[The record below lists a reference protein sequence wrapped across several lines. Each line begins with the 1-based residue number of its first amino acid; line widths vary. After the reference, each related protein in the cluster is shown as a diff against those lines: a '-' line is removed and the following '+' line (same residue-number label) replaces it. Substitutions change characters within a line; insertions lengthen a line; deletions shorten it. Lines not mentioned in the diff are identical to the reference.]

1 MNYSFRKEYTLKPH
15 SPLIHFQL
23 DQKNAGLRATEVKP
37 KLDKYIK
44 KHVEKDKGIIPENWI
59 IKNSPKQAL
68 DYKMSIS
75 TEGEPEIVELGNNKS
90 PYKSP
95 YDIFYGN
102 MGAEKEKKGVIAWHK
117 LTIICFNKELREYI
131 NKVIGDFFIVTNFG
145 TMQGKGFGSFTVKG
159 YKEDKEYICQTLKN
173 EYGSKACY
181 RFSTE
186 RGKEFKQI
194 KCIYSL
200 MKTGINI
207 KNKKGEQIAYRRSI
221 LFDYM
226 HKREIKIGNEK
237 AWMKQKGIAP
247 SLGKETNQ
255 IDETSRYVRALF
267 GICEAIDFKNSLS
280 NSKDKVK
287 VKIKEHSNEI
297 ERLNSPV
304 LFKVINNYV
313 YFIGTQINDEIYGKT
328 FEFESKIGR
337 DKKMRRG
344 TIKVPNKEELP
355 VNFMDDFMHYAF
367 LKLNECKENFRE
379 IKNIRLEEK

>member
-1 MNYSFRKEYTLKPH
+1 MDYSFKKEYTLKPH
-15 SPLIHFQL
+15 SPLIHFQW

-44 KHVEKDKGIIPENWI
+44 KCAEKDKGTVPENWI

-75 TEGEPEIVELGNNKS
+75 TVGECKIVELGYLKELKS
-90 PYKSP
+90 KSP

-102 MGAEKEKKGVIAWHK
+102 MGAEKKKKGVIAEHK
-117 LTIICFNKELREYI
+117 LTIICFNKELRDYI

-159 YKEDKEYICQTLKN
+159 YGEDSEYICNTLKK

-181 RFSTE
+181 RFLTE

-200 MKTGINI
+200 MKTGINT
-207 KNKKGEQIAYRRSI
+207 KNYSGKQIAYRRSI

-226 HKREIKIGNEK
+226 HKPEIGIGNEK

-247 SLGKETNQ
+247 SLGKESVQ
-255 IDETSRYVRALF
+255 IDKVSRYVRALF

-280 NSKDKVK
+280 NPKDKVK
-287 VKIKEHSNEI
+287 VTIKENSKEV

-304 LFKVINNYV
+304 LFKVINNYA
-313 YFIGTQINDEIYGKT
+313 YFIGTEINDEIYGKT
-328 FEFESKIGR
+328 FEFSSKKGS
-337 DKKMRRG
+337 G
-344 TIKVPNKEELP
+344 TIKVPTKEELP
-355 VNFMDDFMHYAF
+355 EKFMDDFMHYAF
-367 LKLNECKENFRE
+367 LKLNKCKTDFIE

>member
-1 MNYSFRKEYTLKPH
+1 MYYSFKKEYTLKPH
-15 SPLIHFQL
+15 SPLIHFQWE
-23 DQKNAGLRATEVKP
+23 QKNAGLRATEVKP

-44 KHVEKDKGIIPENWI
+44 RCAEKDKVTIPENWI

-75 TEGEPEIVELGNNKS
+75 TVGECKIVELGYLKELKS
-90 PYKSP
+90 KSP
-95 YDIFYGN
+95 YDIFHGN
-102 MGAEKEKKGVIAWHK
+102 MGAEEKKKKKGVIAEHK

-159 YKEDKEYICQTLKN
+159 YSDDTEYICNTLKK
-173 EYGSKACY
+173 EYGSEACY
-181 RFSTE
+181 RFMTE

-194 KCIYSL
+194 KCLYSL
-200 MKTGINI
+200 MKTGINT
-207 KNKKGEQIAYRRSI
+207 KNFYGEQIAYRRSI

-226 HKREIKIGNEK
+226 HKPGIKIGNEK

-247 SLGKETNQ
+247 SLGKETDQ
-255 IDETSRYVRALF
+255 IDKVNRYVRALF

-280 NSKDKVK
+280 NPKDKVK
-287 VKIKEHSNEI
+287 VTIEETSNEI
-297 ERLNSPV
+297 KRLNSPV

-313 YFIGTQINDEIYGKT
+313 YFIGTEINDEIYGKT
-328 FEFESKIGR
+328 FEFSSKNGSGKIE
-337 DKKMRRG
+337 
-344 TIKVPNKEELP
+344 VPTKEELP
-355 VNFMDDFMHYAF
+355 VNFMDDFMQYAF
-367 LKLNECKENFRE
+367 LKLNEYKRDFIE

>member
-1 MNYSFRKEYTLKPH
+1 MDYSFNKEYTLKPH
-15 SPLIHFQL
+15 SPLIHFQW

-44 KHVEKDKGIIPENWI
+44 RCAEKDKGTVPKNWI

-75 TEGEPEIVELGNNKS
+75 TVGECKIVELGYLKELKS
-90 PYKSP
+90 NSP

-102 MGAEKEKKGVIAWHK
+102 MGAENKKKGVIAEHK

-159 YKEDKEYICQTLKN
+159 YREDSEYICNTLKK

-181 RFSTE
+181 RFLTE
-186 RGKEFKQI
+186 RGKGFKQI
-194 KCIYSL
+194 KCLYSL
-200 MKTGINI
+200 MKTGINT
-207 KNKKGEQIAYRRSI
+207 KNSRGEQIAYRRSI

-226 HKREIKIGNEK
+226 HKPEIEIGNEK

-247 SLGKETNQ
+247 SLGKESVQ
-255 IDETSRYVRALF
+255 IDKVSRYVRALF

-280 NSKDKVK
+280 NPKDKVK
-287 VKIKEHSNEI
+287 VTIKETSKEV

-313 YFIGTQINDEIYGKT
+313 YFIGTEINDEIYGKT
-328 FEFESKIGR
+328 FKFSSIKGS
-337 DKKMRRG
+337 G
-344 TIKVPNKEELP
+344 TIIVPTKEELP
-355 VNFMDDFMHYAF
+355 ENFMDDFMHYAF
-367 LKLNECKENFRE
+367 LKINECKNDFRE
-379 IKNIRLEEK
+379 INSIRLEEK